1 MSQSDRNIQELTHLR
16 GLVGVFRD
24 RAYAGQLLAAML
36 AAYRDADTLLLAIPA
51 GGVPVAAEIARRLR
65 LPLDVAVVSKL
76 TPPWNTET
84 GYGAVAFDGTV
95 HVNAEYVAHFGLS
108 DRDVR
113 AGVGRATTKVQ
124 RRLKRFRGDAP
135 FPELHGRP
143 VIVVD
148 DGLASGATLR
158 VALGALR
165 NHGAD
170 RLIVAVPTGHSQS
183 LDLIASEIEAL
194 YCANIRSGFSFA
206 VADAYAQ
213 WYDVSE
219 DEVADV
225 LEGLET
231 GPHTCIGK
239 QTA

>member
-1 MSQSDRNIQELTHLR
+1 MSQSGRNNQELARLR
-16 GLVGVFRD
+16 GLAGVFRD
-24 RAYAGQLLAAML
+24 RAHAGQLLATML
-36 AAYRDADTLLLAIPA
+36 AAYRDTDTLLLAIPA

-95 HVNAEYVAHFGLS
+95 HVNEEYVAHFGLS
-108 DRDVR
+108 DRDIR
-113 AGVGRATTKVQ
+113 AGVRRAKAKVQ

-135 FPELHGRP
+135 FPGLRDRP

-158 VALGALR
+158 VALSALR
-165 NHGAD
+165 RQGTD

-225 LEGLET
+225 LDGLET
-231 GPHTCIGK
+231 RTDTCIGT

>member
-24 RAYAGQLLAAML
+24 RAHAGQLLATML
-36 AAYRDADTLLLAIPA
+36 AAYRDAVLLAIPA
-51 GGVPVAAEIARRLR
+51 GGVPVAAEIAHRLR

-84 GYGAVAFDGTV
+84 AYGAVAFDGTV
-95 HVNAEYVAHFGLS
+95 HVNKEYVAHFGLS

-113 AGVGRATTKVQ
+113 AAVRRAKAKVQ
-124 RRLKRFRGDAP
+124 RRLERFRGHTP
-135 FPELHGRP
+135 FPGLRGRP

-158 VALGALR
+158 VALSALR
-165 NHGAD
+165 RHGAD

-183 LDLIASEIEAL
+183 LTLIASEIEAL
-194 YCANIRSGFSFA
+194 YCVNMRSGFSFA

-231 GPHTCIGK
+231 RPDTCIGK